1 MIISA
6 KIIKNPR
13 KIRRCAGC
21 GKKINGTTMRLYG
34 AAEHGD
40 PPYTV
45 YFHLECCDYRHR
57 KVLDALK
64 GINNVS

>member
-1 MIISA
+1 
-6 KIIKNPR
+6 
-13 KIRRCAGC
+13 
-21 GKKINGTTMRLYG
+21 MRLYG

-45 YFHLECCDYRHR
+45 YFHLGCCDYRHR